1 MSNTE
6 LDNRL
11 LACASLVR
19 QGSVA
24 ADIGSDHAYLP
35 IYLVRHKISPHA
47 IASDINEGPVNRA
60 KMNVRLS
67 QLSDKIDVI
76 LADGLD
82 KAASYNPD
90 DIIIAGMGGELIRDI
105 LNASEY
111 VKNKEV
117 RLILQPMTMPHILRE
132 YLAGNG
138 FNITDEKICAAQ
150 DKYYQIICAEY
161 DGVKRSFTEHELLLG
176 KINIE
181 RLKNGL
187 ADNESIE
194 LVRRMSK
201 SAKHRA
207 DGISRA
213 AYPDS
218 NAIKKE
224 LELIAFCDDLL
235 KNIKE

>member
-35 IYLVRHKISPHA
+35 IYLVRHKISPRA

-67 QLSDKIDVI
+67 QLSDKIDVL

-82 KAASYNPD
+82 KAASYKPD

-111 VKNKEV
+111 VKNTGV

-132 YLAGNG
+132 YLADNG

-150 DKYYQIICAEY
+150 DKYYQIICAQY

-201 SAKHRA
+201 GAKYRT
-207 DGISRA
+207 DGMSRA
-213 AYPDS
+213 ASPDS

-224 LELIAFCDDLL
+224 LELITFCDDLL
-235 KNIKE
+235 NNIKE